1 LNILA
6 WNNHYERTFL
16 AKTFSIYRSSAGSG
30 KTRTLAKEYLKL
42 ALEHR
47 GYYFRHI
54 LAVTFTNKSTQEMKD
69 RILAYLDKFAN
80 GIQDELADELK
91 AELRLDNNTFQERS
105 QDVQREI
112 LHNYSQFSISTID
125 AFFQRVI
132 RSFTRESGIMGDYRL
147 EIEQDLVLE
156 EVIDDLIDELGSNKE
171 LTEWVVEFAKDSLE
185 NERAWDV
192 RASLRHF
199 AEQIFREEFKVIE
212 DDIIKETN
220 DHNFFKELKSKL
232 WQTKN
237 FFLGKVSKPAAE
249 ALQIIQQKGW
259 DITEFS
265 YGKNSGLIT
274 FFEMYALQKNIREIK
289 EPGDRVLNYF
299 SKPEKWPSK
308 TATDSAD
315 MIATAEQK
323 LIPII
328 NELVDTYKKHYKDAL
343 SAELVLKNMY
353 VFGLIADISRK
364 LREYNHRNNLML
376 LADAPKFLNGVIAD
390 SDTPFIYEKVGSFYK
405 NFLIDEFQD
414 TSGYQWKN
422 FLPLLTNSLDQ
433 GNRSIVVGDVKQAVY
448 RWRGGDLKLLQRQ
461 VEKQI
466 GKDRVSTL
474 ELDTN
479 YRSGARIIEFN
490 NVLFKN
496 AATLVKDITSGDLP
510 EASFSDVAQKDFKK
524 HEGFVQVRFIQD
536 AEDKN
541 WQQLAMEQIPKQL
554 EQLQL
559 IGVKLNDIAI
569 LVRKNSEG
577 QQIAANL
584 LQYKNSPLANPA
596 CRYDVISNE
605 SLRLDGAASVNLLL
619 AAMRYM
625 QFPEDSIAR
634 AQLSYE
640 FSRIRKSDLPLNEVF
655 KVANQVFFENNLPDA
670 FSKSKA
676 WLKRLPLFELTET
689 LIEIFKLGEVKGELA
704 YLQAFQELV
713 LEFYSRERNDVG
725 AFLEWWEDNK
735 HKKSLQI
742 SGEVDAVQIVT
753 IHKSKGLQFKYVLI
767 PFCSWSM
774 DHDSFNAPLLW
785 VSSDTNQFKDAGHVP
800 VEYSSKLKESCFD
813 SFYNEE
819 CVRSYLDNLNLLY
832 VAFTRAEHALLVTAP
847 HPKNRSMRGYS
858 VAKLLMESIE
868 RDEELKKS
876 WDDKAVTWKSGVL
889 TVIQKDKKPE
899 AEALQLDVYPVSR
912 WRDKLVIKR
921 QSVSYFEDSAEQ
933 QEKVKHGIHM
943 HTVLSRIQ
951 YTDEIPETLRTIVQ
965 EGLITDDEKEALG
978 NQLTDLLSNSII
990 SDWFSKSWT
999 VRTEV
1004 PIILPGGDENRID
1017 RLMIKGKK
1025 AIVVDFKTGAHSRDD
1040 VQQVK
1045 AYVDILRQ
1053 MNFADVEGYILYLKD
1068 REVFNINDLKP
1079 KSSKKKEDKD
1089 QLGLF

>member
-1 LNILA
+1 
-6 WNNHYERTFL
+6 
-16 AKTFSIYRSSAGSG
+16 
-30 KTRTLAKEYLKL
+30 
-42 ALEHR
+42 
-47 GYYFRHI
+47 
-54 LAVTFTNKSTQEMKD
+54 MKD
-69 RILAYLDKFAN
+69 RILAYLDEFAN
-80 GIQDELADELK
+80 GRPNELAEELK
-91 AELRLDNNTFQERS
+91 KELKLDANTFQERS

-132 RSFTRESGIMGDYRL
+132 RSFTRESGLMGDYRL

-192 RASLRHF
+192 RASLRQF

-212 DDIIKETN
+212 DEIIKETN

-237 FFLGKVSKPAAE
+237 AFIGKVSKPAAE
-249 ALQIIQQKGW
+249 ALRIIQDKGW
-259 DITEFS
+259 DISEIS
-265 YGKNSGLIT
+265 YGKGSGMLT
-274 FFEMYALQKNIREIK
+274 FFEMFALQKSLKDMK
-289 EPGDRVLNYF
+289 EPGDRIQNYF
-299 SKPEKWPSK
+299 TKAEKWPSK
-308 TATDSAD
+308 TTSRGAEI
-315 MIATAEQK
+315 IATADKQ

-328 NELVDTYKKHYKDAL
+328 NQLLDTYSKEYKEAL
-343 SAELVLKNMY
+343 SAELVLRNMY

-364 LREYNHRNNLML
+364 LREYKERNNMML

-390 SDTPFIYEKVGSFYK
+390 SDTPFIYEKVGSFYR

-414 TSGYQWKN
+414 TSGFQWKN

-448 RWRGGDLKLLQRQ
+448 RWRGGDLNLLQQQ

-466 GKDRVSTL
+466 GKERVNTI

-479 YRSGARIIEFN
+479 FRSAAQIISFN

-510 EASFSDVAQKDFKK
+510 EASFRDVAQKDFKK
-524 HEGFVQVRFIQD
+524 HEGFVQVQFIQD
-536 AEDKN
+536 AEDKS
-541 WQQLAMEQIPKQL
+541 WFQLSMENIPKQL

-559 IGVKLNDIAI
+559 MGIKLNDIAI

-605 SLRLDGAASVNLLL
+605 SLRLDGASSVNLLL

-640 FSRIRKSDLPLNEVF
+640 FARITKSDLPLNEVF
-655 KVANQVFFENNLPDA
+655 KVANQVFFENNLPEG

-689 LIEIFKLGEVKGELA
+689 LIDIFKLGEVQGELA

-713 LEFYSRERNDVG
+713 LEFYSREKNDVG

-735 HKKSLQI
+735 HKKSLQV

-767 PFCSWSM
+767 PFCSWGM
-774 DHDSFNAPLLW
+774 DHDSFNTPLLW
-785 VSSDTNQFKDAGHVP
+785 VNSQVSTFKDAGHLP

-813 SFYNEE
+813 DFYNEE

-832 VAFTRAEHALLVTAP
+832 VAFTRAEQALLVTAP
-847 HPKNRSMRGYS
+847 HPKNRTMRGYS

-868 RDEELKKS
+868 RDEGLKSHWDSNALLWKAGELVAVREEKKS
-876 WDDKAVTWKSGVL
+876 ESKTLS
-889 TVIQKDKKPE
+889 
-899 AEALQLDVYPVSR
+899 LDVYPVSR

-921 QSVSYFEDSAEQ
+921 QSISYFEDSAEQ
-933 QEKVKHGIHM
+933 QEAVKRGIQM
-943 HTVLSRIQ
+943 HAVLSRIQ
-951 YTDEIPETLRTIVQ
+951 YTEDIPEILKAIVQ
-965 EGLITDDEKEALG
+965 EGLITEDEREPLNA
-978 NQLTDLLSNSII
+978 QLSDLLTNTVIN
-990 SDWFSKSWT
+990 DWFTKSWT
-999 VRTEV
+999 VKTEV

-1017 RLMIKGKK
+1017 RLMIKDKK
-1025 AIVVDFKTGAHSRDD
+1025 AIVVDFKTGVHSRDD
-1040 VQQVK
+1040 LAQVK
-1045 AYVDILRQ
+1045 AYVNILRQ
-1053 MNFADVEGYILYLKD
+1053 MNFPDVEGYILYLRD
-1068 REVFNINDLKP
+1068 REVINVHDLKF
-1079 KSSKKKEDKD
+1079 KSTKKKEDKD